1 MATFSI
7 YCFLMTTFIRCLTSD
22 WPKIMII
29 AFYRKLDTKKVFCK
43 YVGFTEMET
52 NNICKSYKTKLTKP
66 NLSEIMGSWCCCR
79 RKWTLLA
86 YVSCGSVLDSPCWR
100 KNTLKNFDSASET
113 LSLKVGLF
121 LCLSIFPGQRAKSTE
136 RLLSFVFSLPLW
148 VICTKLTIHL
158 CWKQTTIDVSG

>member
-22 WPKIMII
+22 WPKIMLI
-29 AFYRKLDTKKVFCK
+29 AFYRKLETKKVFCN
-43 YVGFTEMET
+43 YVEFTEMET

-66 NLSEIMGSWCCCR
+66 NSWETIGSWCR
-79 RKWTLLA
+79 RRSIAWVAA

-113 LSLKVGLF
+113 LSLNARHF
-121 LCLSIFPGQRAKSTE
+121 Q
-136 RLLSFVFSLPLW
+136 LLSFLCSLLIQQSAFILLSFFYFTLGLRTSW
-148 VICTKLTIHL
+148 AK
-158 CWKQTTIDVSG
+158 